1 MGVCTLKDF
10 NQPGPEVCFAFDVWK
25 YKGPIGFNLV
35 ESRSVGRNFQRKNL
49 RKKCTYRSFFL
60 HRACGKGASMH
71 ALHTIERYTLLI
83 VAYLFCRHITLPS
96 EFEGALWHG
105 CLVL

>member
-35 ESRSVGRNFQRKNL
+35 ESRRKEIMMVNIKL
-49 RKKCTYRSFFL
+49 FFL
-60 HRACGKGASMH
+60 QGRMAKGQACMLCKPLREMRS
-71 ALHTIERYTLLI
+71 
-83 VAYLFCRHITLPS
+83 
-96 EFEGALWHG
+96 
-105 CLVL
+105 

>member
-35 ESRSVGRNFQRKNL
+35 ESRRGNNDGKY
-49 RKKCTYRSFFL
+49 KTFFFA
-60 HRACGKGASMH
+60 RAYGKRASMH
-71 ALHTIERYTLLI
+71 ALHTIAGNALLI
-83 VAYLFCRHITLPS
+83 VTYLFCRHITLSS
-96 EFEGALWHG
+96 EFEGAFGHG
-105 CLVL
+105 WFSCNKSPQ